1 MIRPK
6 KQNSRDHSSARY
18 QHIRAT
24 IYGGF
29 LFLVLLSAPGC
40 SLGPSGHV
48 SSGWTIP
55 AHPFMAANERSNI
68 HNDAY
73 MTDSYSVA
81 GPADGNLTMT
91 TKPMNRL
98 CVSIAFDSQGA
109 IRTLCTGVD
118 GGRAVYLIDPVTL
131 ATKASYELPSSTNLG
146 AAGAGYFYIDN
157 LERMVVPAVNKHIF
171 RLEATGNPPA
181 FRIETDF
188 DLTSLPDPAHI
199 ESALP
204 DWNGRLWFVT
214 EEGVVGTVEK
224 DTAPKT
230 LSLAQKD
237 GAVTVSEGIFNSFAV
252 DETGGVY
259 VVSDHAL
266 YRLDADVNGTP
277 SVTWRE
283 AYDRGTGRKP
293 GQFSQGSG
301 TTPTL
306 IGRDYVAI
314 TDNAEPRMNVLVY
327 KRQRSVAGNRLVCR
341 VPVFEEGSSATEN
354 SLIAFGNSI
363 IVENN
368 YGYAR
373 PVHFIGKLST
383 PGITR
388 IEFSPDGHCENLWE
402 AGMIV
407 PSVVSKYSVESGM
420 VYTYTKDTAG
430 WYFTGLSGATGKA
443 VFSKKVGGDELKFNN
458 HYSGIAI
465 GPDGSAYVGTVGGII
480 RFARD

>member
-1 MIRPK
+1 MKNER
-6 KQNSRDHSSARY
+6 NSPVQSSARY
-18 QHIRAT
+18 QELRAT
-24 IYGGF
+24 MYGAF

-40 SLGPSGHV
+40 SIGPTGTV
-48 SSGWTIP
+48 SSGWTSP
-55 AHPFMAANERSNI
+55 AHPFMAANGRSNI

-98 CVSIAFDSQGA
+98 CVTLAFDSQGA
-109 IRTLCTGVD
+109 IRTLCTGAD
-118 GGRAVYLIDPVTL
+118 GGRAVYLLDPVTL
-131 ATKASYELPSSTNLG
+131 ATNASYELPSSTNLG

-157 LERMVVPAVNKHIF
+157 LDRIVVPTVNKHIF
-171 RLEATGNPPA
+171 RLEATTNPPV
-181 FRIETDF
+181 FRIESDF

-214 EEGVVGTVEK
+214 EEGLVGTVEK
-224 DTAPKT
+224 GTAPKI
-230 LSLAQKD
+230 LSLSQTN
-237 GAVTVSEGIFNSFAV
+237 GGVTVSEGIFNSFAV
-252 DETGGVY
+252 DESGGIY

-266 YRLDADVNGTP
+266 YRLDADANGNP
-277 SVTWRE
+277 AVTWRE
-283 AYDRGTGRKP
+283 EYDRGTRRKP

-327 KRQRSVAGNRLVCR
+327 RRQRGVAGNRLVCR
-341 VPVFEEGSSATEN
+341 VPVFEEGASATEN

-383 PGITR
+383 PGVTR
-388 IEFSPDGHCENLWE
+388 IDFSPDGQCETVWNTD
-402 AGMIV
+402 ITV
-407 PSVVSKYSVESGM
+407 PSVVSKYSAKSGM
-420 VYTYTKDTAG
+420 VYTYAKDKAG
-430 WYFTGLSGATGKA
+430 WYFTGLSGANGKA
-443 VFSKKVGGDELKFNN
+443 VFSKKVGEDELKFNN

-465 GPDGSAYVGTVGGII
+465 GPDSSAYVGTLGGIL